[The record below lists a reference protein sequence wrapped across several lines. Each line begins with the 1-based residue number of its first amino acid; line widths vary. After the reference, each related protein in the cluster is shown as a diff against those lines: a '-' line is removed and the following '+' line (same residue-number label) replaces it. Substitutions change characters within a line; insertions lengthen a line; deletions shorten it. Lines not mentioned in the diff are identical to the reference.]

1 MKFKKEFG
9 QNFLRNDRFA
19 NKLVEHAAVAEGDV
33 VIEVGPGDG
42 RVTKAILETG
52 AKLISIEIDY
62 SLLPNLIKRFNDYTN
77 WDLVHKDIMQLDVEA
92 TLREY
97 ALKDIESTAELPKYK
112 VIGSLP
118 YNISKQIIAKFLTIE
133 HKPENMTVIVQDEVA
148 KDYVAAAP
156 KASFLSAWSHL
167 YADVRKLESIPASQ
181 FMPAPK
187 VDGGI
192 LKFTPKQITDPAHS
206 ELEKLIRLGYTNPR
220 KTLANNLKPIHGE
233 KLMTSL
239 ENLSLKATIRPAE
252 MTMLNWSQLYAQLYE
267 KVSS

>member
-1 MKFKKEFG
+1 VKFKKQFG

-19 NKLVEHAAVAEGDV
+19 NKLVEHAAVVEGDV

-52 AKLISIEIDY
+52 AKVISVEIDY
-62 SLLPNLIKRFNDYTN
+62 SLLPNLIKRYNEYPN
-77 WDLVHKDIMQLDVEA
+77 WDLVHKDIMELDVPA
-92 TLREY
+92 TLKEF
-97 ALKDIESTAELPKYK
+97 APEHQSYK

-118 YNISKQIIAKFLTIE
+118 YNISKQIISKFLTIAQ
-133 HKPENMTVIVQDEVA
+133 PPLNITVIVQDEVA

-156 KASFLSAWSHL
+156 KSSFLSSWSHL

-181 FMPAPK
+181 FMPVPK

-192 LKFTPKQITDPAHS
+192 LRFTPKVGANTP

-220 KTLANNLKPIHGE
+220 KTLANNLKPIYGDRLLVSLE
-233 KLMTSL
+233 KLT
-239 ENLSLKATIRPAE
+239 LKPTVRPAE
-252 MTMLNWSQLYAQLYE
+252 MSQADWGKLYE
-267 KVSS
+267 LLSS